1 MWISPS
7 RARERQIPL
16 FSVETQSHLGSV
28 ESFPIRKRSGVDDWT
43 VCPAKTQEQF
53 SSECEEEVG
62 EAMRYWAVVG
72 YDQPW

>member
-43 VCPAKTQEQF
+43 GVQQKPRNGSHQNVRRKL
-53 SSECEEEVG
+53 VK
-62 EAMRYWAVVG
+62 
-72 YDQPW
+72 P